1 MKNRGQYIRHGI
13 AFTVAVACAS
23 TLTVATVRADDR
35 HRSSDGA
42 VLGGIIGAVIGSTV
56 GRGSERVAAI
66 SAGALLGSFYGH
78 LVDRGGYVREHP
90 RTVRRHH
97 QWQGNRRHYGG
108 WHAPRHYGGWHA
120 PRHRR
125 HRYGQYHGWTPPHVH
140 SPAVSRSRSKG
151 FRVEPRTARRT
162 PHYDAA
168 DKYLGSGSV
177 AVRPG
182 RYRAKCRVLED
193 GLSRVYVCR
202 DTVEN
207 WRVLR

>member
-1 MKNRGQYIRHGI
+1 MRNRGQYIRHGI
-13 AFTVAVACAS
+13 AFTVAVAFAS

-66 SAGALLGSFYGH
+66 GAGALLGSFYGH
-78 LVDRGGYVREHP
+78 LVDRGGYVREHR
-90 RTVRRHH
+90 RTVRRDH
-97 QWQGNRRHYGG
+97 QWQGNR
-108 WHAPRHYGGWHA
+108 RHYGGWHA

-140 SPAVSRSRSKG
+140 LPAVSRSRSKV
-151 FRVEPRTARRT
+151 FTVEPRTARRT
-162 PHYDAA
+162 PHYEAA
-168 DKYLGSGSV
+168 DKYVGSGSV

-182 RYRAKCRVLED
+182 RYRVKCRVLED
-193 GLSRVYVCR
+193 GWSRRVYACR

>member
-1 MKNRGQYIRHGI
+1 MMRNRGQYIRHGI
-13 AFTVAVACAS
+13 AFTVAVAFAS

-66 SAGALLGSFYGH
+66 GAGALLGSFYGH
-78 LVDRGGYVREHP
+78 LVDRGGYVREHR

-97 QWQGNRRHYGG
+97 RWQGNR
-108 WHAPRHYGGWHA
+108 RHYGGWHA

-125 HRYGQYHGWTPPHVH
+125 HRYGQYHRWTPPHVH

-193 GLSRVYVCR
+193 GLSKVYVCR
-202 DTVEN
+202 DTVQN
-207 WRVLR
+207 WRSLR